1 MDTLLS
7 ILTNHTFQIVALGT
21 GILGLLSGVMG
32 VFLTLRKQSLLGDAL
47 GHAALPGIVI
57 AFLII
62 QDKNMLVLL
71 LGASLSGLLATAL
84 INWMTGRQSVIKQDS
99 ALALVL
105 SSFFG
110 LGTALLSYSQKIP
123 NAAQAGLETFIFGQA
138 SGMLKKDVYLII
150 VTSVLVLMLIVL
162 FWKEFKLITFDAD
175 FARTLPGPYGLL
187 TRLLSLLIVVTIV
200 LGLESVGVV
209 LISALLVNPAIAAR
223 QWSHR
228 MKTVVL
234 LSGLFGL
241 FSGIIGTL
249 ISSAGS
255 QIPTGATIVVV
266 ATSITLFS
274 ILFAPKR
281 GLIVKRRQIKE
292 KEKNLQTQLERR
304 D

>member
-7 ILTNHTFQIVALGT
+7 ILTDHTFQIVALGT

-57 AFLII
+57 AFLLI
-62 QDKNMLVLL
+62 QEKNMLILL

-84 INWMTGRQSVIKQDS
+84 INWMTGRHSVIKQDS
-99 ALALVL
+99 ALALIL

-110 LGTALLSYSQKIP
+110 LGTALLSYSQQMP

-138 SGMLKKDVYLII
+138 SGMLRQDVYLII
-150 VTSVLVLMLIVL
+150 VISLLVLVLVAV

-175 FARTLPGPYGLL
+175 FARTLPGPYSFLN
-187 TRLLSLLIVVTIV
+187 RLLSLLIVVTIV

-223 QWSHR
+223 QWSHQ
-228 MKTVVL
+228 MKTVIV
-234 LSGLFGL
+234 LSGFFGL

-274 ILFAPKR
+274 ILFAPRR
-281 GLIVKRRQIKE
+281 GLIARRRQVKE
-292 KEKNLQTQLERR
+292 KEKALQTRLERR
-304 D
+304 E